1 MRTGVSH
8 TTIARIEK
16 GEVTASFH
24 RTIKLIADGYG
35 VSMDYVLSGK
45 LPPQDVETQFRLH
58 GVDGEVVRSI
68 PREKVQEYIKIL
80 YKAMR
85 ADIDPNMLDTA
96 VDLLTIG
103 NGRMSASTGLRTPT
117 RAVAEAGGGRF
128 N

>member
-24 RTIKLIADGYG
+24 RTIKMIADGYG

-58 GVDGEVVRSI
+58 GVDGEVVRAV
-68 PREKVQEYIKIL
+68 PRERVQDYIKIL

-96 VDLLTIG
+96 VDLLTLG
-103 NGRMSASTGLRTPT
+103 NGRMSASQGLRSTP
-117 RAVAEAGGGRF
+117 RAVAEAGSGRF

>member
-24 RTIKLIADGYG
+24 RTIKMIADGYG

-58 GVDGEVVRSI
+58 GVDGELVRSV
-68 PREKVQEYIKIL
+68 PRERVQEYIKIL
-80 YKAMR
+80 YKALR

-103 NGRMSASTGLRTPT
+103 NGRVASSQGMRSVP
-117 RAVAEAGGGRF
+117 RAVAELGGGRF